1 MKPFLALGGLLALLA
16 CALPASAQQQP
27 WSGASVLDDP
37 EWRARFLG
45 SYGVLSGVEPEIT
58 PDERALLPEVLEL
71 MDANPEA
78 AAQLLESK
86 IGPTSSAALDFLL
99 ANLLFQSGDEAR
111 AIERYRAALAKYPDF
126 RRAHKNLGLLM
137 VQKGDFPKAL
147 EHLTRALELGD
158 RDGRLYGLIGHSYLN
173 QEQNVPAEA
182 AYRNAL
188 LLQPNVR
195 DWKLGLARVLLAMEQ
210 YAEAAAL
217 FDQLLAEKP
226 DDAASWMLQ
235 ANAYLGM
242 EKPMAAAVNL
252 EAVRMLGK
260 AQDSALVLLG
270 DIYMNAG
277 MHELARSAYVE
288 VIDRDGEATRFDTAR
303 RAAELLTRARAWGE
317 AQTVLATIDRR
328 YPKLGL
334 DDELDVLTL
343 KARVARGQGRE
354 AEAAK
359 LLETIVTRDGTRG
372 EALLELASYHHGKG
386 DLERALLFA
395 ERAQKLEDFSYQ
407 ALLLQAQFLVSERDY
422 KKATEVLRRAVAI
435 KSEPRVERFL
445 AAVQQAVPAE

>member
-1 MKPFLALGGLLALLA
+1 MKTPLALVLLAVLGVTPL
-16 CALPASAQQQP
+16 ASAQQQP
-27 WSGASVLDDP
+27 WSGASVLQDP

-58 PDERALLPEVLEL
+58 ADERALLPDVLAL
-71 MDANPEA
+71 METDPEA
-78 AAQLLESK
+78 AAKLLESK
-86 IGPTSSAALDFLL
+86 IGPSSSAALDFLL
-99 ANLLFQSGDEAR
+99 ANLLFQSDQQDA
-111 AIERYRAALAKYPDF
+111 AIARYRDALKKYPDF

-137 VQKGDFPKAL
+137 VQKGDFPAAL

-173 QEQNVPAEA
+173 QEQYVPAEA

-195 DWKLGLARVLLAMEQ
+195 DWKLGLARALLAMESHK
-210 YAEAAAL
+210 EAAAL
-217 FDQLLAEKP
+217 FDQLLAESP
-226 DDAASWMLQ
+226 EDAASWMLQ

-260 AQDSALVLLG
+260 AQNSSLVLLG

-277 MHELARSAYVE
+277 MYELARSAYTE
-288 VIDRDGEATRFDTAR
+288 AIERDGEAAGFDTAR
-303 RAAELLTRARAWGE
+303 RAAELLVRARAWGD
-317 AQTVLATIDRR
+317 AQKVLATIDRR
-328 YPKLGL
+328 HPKLGL

-343 KARVARGQGRE
+343 KAKVARGQGRD

-372 EALLELASYHHGKG
+372 DALLELAAWHNGQG
-386 DLERALLFA
+386 DLERATLFA
-395 ERAQKLEDFSYQ
+395 ERAQKLEDYEYQ
-407 ALLLQAQFLVSERDY
+407 ALLLQAQFLVGARDY
-422 KKATEVLRRAVAI
+422 KKATEVLRRATQI

-445 AAVQQAVPAE
+445 AAVEQAVRPE

>member
-1 MKPFLALGGLLALLA
+1 MRSLLALGLLAALA
-16 CALPASAQQQP
+16 LALPARAQQQP

-37 EWRARFLG
+37 DWRARFLG

-58 PDERALLPEVLEL
+58 PDERALLPEVLAL
-71 MDANPEA
+71 METDPDA
-78 AAQLLESK
+78 AAKLLEAK
-86 IGPTSSAALDFLL
+86 IGPNSSAALDFLL
-99 ANLLFQSGDEAR
+99 ANLLFQGGREDEAI
-111 AIERYRAALAKYPDF
+111 ARYRDALGKYPDF

-173 QEQNVPAEA
+173 QEQYVPAEA

-195 DWKLGLARVLLAMEQ
+195 DWKLGLARALLATES
-210 YAEAAAL
+210 YREAAAL
-217 FDQLLAEKP
+217 FDQLIEENP
-226 DDAASWMLQ
+226 EDAASWMLQ
-235 ANAYLGM
+235 ANAYLGL

-260 AQDSALVLLG
+260 AQDSSLVLLG

-277 MHELARSAYVE
+277 MFELARGAYME
-288 VIDRDGEATRFDTAR
+288 VIDRDGDAAKFDVAR
-303 RAAELLTRARAWGE
+303 RAAELLVRARAWGD
-317 AQTVLATIDRR
+317 AQQVLAAIDRR
-328 YPKLGL
+328 HPKLAL

-343 KARVARGQGRE
+343 KAKVARGQGRQ

-359 LLETIVTRDGTRG
+359 LLETIVKRDGTRG
-372 EALLELASYHHGKG
+372 EALLELADWHNGQG
-386 DLERALLFA
+386 DLERAVLYA
-395 ERAQKLEDFSYQ
+395 ERAQKIEDFEYQ
-407 ALLLQAQFLVSERDY
+407 GLLLEAQFLVAARDY
-422 KKATEVLRRAVAI
+422 EKATEVLRRAVQI

-445 AAVQQAVPAE
+445 ASVEQAIRPE